1 MGKPQDDLLQRYFDD
16 ELGAEAR
23 AAFEAAMTDEDR
35 ERLAALAEMRALL
48 VSTLD
53 AEAADVDILAG
64 VERKLGLPKKKK
76 AAVRGWRDRVR
87 GRTFLGTSAGLLM
100 AAAAAFL
107 FMLGPWQA
115 EHPTNNCDVE
125 HLEVS
130 GSTATVLTVNDVAHT
145 GDSTTIIWTT
155 EED

>member
-1 MGKPQDDLLQRYFDD
+1 MGKPQDDLLQRYFDGD
-16 ELGAEAR
+16 LGPGER
-23 AAFEAAMTDEDR
+23 AAFEAAMSEDDR
-35 ERLAALAEMRALL
+35 ERLAALAEMRGLL
-48 VSTLD
+48 AATLD
-53 AEAADVDILAG
+53 AEAADVDLLSG
-64 VERKLGLPKKKK
+64 VERKLALPANKK
-76 AAVRGWRDRVR
+76 AALRGWRDRLR
-87 GRTFLGTSAGLLM
+87 GRTVLGTSAGLLM

-107 FMLGPWQA
+107 FMLAPWHA

-130 GSTATVLTVNDVAHT
+130 GSTATVLTVNDVAHK